1 VDKTQEHEV
10 LTETSENNFQCAECG
25 REKDTDQ
32 ARMLRGGGA
41 VCEDC
46 AEEYNFVS
54 CDSCLYYFRYDQL
67 LLACS
72 GCVSFNKQSNT
83 AIVGSK
89 DKNLVRKIKP
99 EESQTDFL
107 VTMQIRVSSVSSA
120 EELKRK
126 LVAALYD
133 EDENRLVPDGTTPQ
147 LEVLDYLEI
156 EITEDFTTDPTIKE
170 KQNDEE

>member
-1 VDKTQEHEV
+1 MDITQEHNV
-10 LTETSENNFQCAECG
+10 STEASEDHFYCAECG
-25 REKDTDQ
+25 KEKDTDQ
-32 ARMLRGGGA
+32 ARMLSGGGA

-72 GCVSFNKQSNT
+72 GCVSFNKQSNQL
-83 AIVGSK
+83 AGGK
-89 DKNLVRKIKP
+89 GKNLIRKIKP
-99 EESQTDFL
+99 EEPQTDFL
-107 VTMQIRVSSVSSA
+107 VTMRIRVSSVSSA

-133 EDENRLVPDGTTPQ
+133 EEQNRLVPDGSTPQ
-147 LEVLDYLEI
+147 LEILDYLEI
-156 EITEDFTTDPTIKE
+156 EITEDDTTDRTVKE
-170 KQNDEE
+170 KQNDEG